1 MCESRRDKGWVEGL
15 LRAVVLMFAGSA
27 MTSPCLAQ
35 SPLPWTFV
43 PSIVVVGMPQDSRI
57 PMVHEAIDYWNRQL
71 AQSGAGLRLPPPRLV
86 TLPVPEAA
94 LQEMSR
100 IVLQGGTPPQPI
112 PAELRQLPGD
122 LSIVLGES
130 AFVSFTSAFFDGRS
144 RRVIGLRRMDQPPLD
159 GPNVAQNVVAHEI
172 GHALGLGHNADAS
185 MLMCGRPA
193 ACRPQ
198 DFMATPPR
206 IFALTDDERSRLASM
221 YPQALPLRPR

>member
-1 MCESRRDKGWVEGL
+1 MRL
-15 LRAVVLMFAGSA
+15 LRALVMMFAGSVM
-27 MTSPCLAQ
+27 MTPCLAQ

-43 PSIVVVGMPQDSRI
+43 PSIVVVGTPEDARL
-57 PMVHEAIDYWNRQL
+57 PMVREAIDYWNRQL

-100 IVLQGGTPPQPI
+100 IVLQGGAPAQAI
-112 PAELRQLPGD
+112 PAELRQLSGD

-144 RRVIGLRRMDQPPLD
+144 PRVIGLRRMDQPPLD

-172 GHALGLGHNADAS
+172 GHALGLGHNADVA

-198 DFMATPPR
+198 GFMATPQR
-206 IFALTDDERSRLASM
+206 IFALTDEERLRLAAM
-221 YPQALPLRPR
+221 YPQALPSRPR